1 VVVVERES
9 RSGGCCGCR
18 GEGEG
23 SVVVDGCPVRQRNK
37 WGTVVVTVS
46 GLFCSVAL
54 GTAEQPVRAVMA
66 GRKGLNRVSCVGV

>member
-1 VVVVERES
+1 MVVAVVVA
-9 RSGGCCGCR
+9 GKGNN
-18 GEGEG
+18 G
-23 SVVVDGCPVRQRNK
+23 SVVVVDGCPVRQRNK

-46 GLFCSVAL
+46 GLFSSVAL